1 MIVLTCQ
8 QCGSPLP
15 DAEPIQAF
23 LEFDTAWSPPI
34 PVIAKLASMFPDHTF
49 ELKYFEG
56 GMGFSGHA
64 RWSEGD
70 EEFHHQ
76 YEYSGPRGG

>member
-34 PVIAKLASMFPDHTF
+34 SVIEKLASMFADHAF

-64 RWSEGD
+64 RWSEGA